1 MVKNYEF
8 FTSSGKAHEKVTFR
22 QLLLETSRFEK
33 FCSLTDKKHRI
44 RTKKE
49 PKIPL

>member
-22 QLLLETSRFEK
+22 QLLLETSRFKK
-33 FCSLTDKKHRI
+33 FCSLTDKKHR
-44 RTKKE
+44 TEKT
-49 PKIPL
+49 KIPL